1 MSQKILIVEDEERI
15 AHWTQR
21 YFEKAGFTVS
31 VAPDGKQGLQKA
43 RDEAPDLILLDLML
57 PEIDGMTI
65 CRTLRAESDVP
76 IIMLTAR
83 GTQRDRIEGLELGAD
98 DYIVKPFDPE
108 EAVAR
113 AKAVLRRA
121 GGTTQSRLQAGEIAL
136 DLNSHSVT
144 VAGEARALSH
154 NQFALLATMMRHP
167 NQVLTREQLIEAALA
182 DFDGFDR
189 AIDTHIRRLRRQIE
203 TDSRNPRYIHTV
215 YGVGYKFVV
224 EDA

>member
-43 RDEAPDLILLDLML
+43 RDESPDLILLDLML
-57 PEIDGMTI
+57 PEIDGMSI

-113 AKAVLRRA
+113 AKAVLRRVN
-121 GGTTQSRLQAGEIAL
+121 GTAQQRLQAGEITL

-203 TDSRNPRYIHTV
+203 ADSRNPRYIHTV